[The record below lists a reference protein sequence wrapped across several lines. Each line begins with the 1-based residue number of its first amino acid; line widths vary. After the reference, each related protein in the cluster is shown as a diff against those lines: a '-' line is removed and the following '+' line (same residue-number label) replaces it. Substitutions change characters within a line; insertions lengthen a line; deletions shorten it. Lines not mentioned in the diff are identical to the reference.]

1 MSAESTKRDTICIRY
16 ESIIE
21 RFPRNYSIL
30 ICPFDNVL
38 KLLPILSCYLLLV
51 SKFAPMDQEDCKLS

>member
-1 MSAESTKRDTICIRY
+1 MSAESTKRDTIGIRY

-30 ICPFDNVL
+30 DFCRLDL
-38 KLLPILSCYLLLV
+38 T
-51 SKFAPMDQEDCKLS
+51 D

>member
-30 ICPFDNVL
+30 KIRHYTPQLHISTLDKN
-38 KLLPILSCYLLLV
+38 K
-51 SKFAPMDQEDCKLS
+51 Q